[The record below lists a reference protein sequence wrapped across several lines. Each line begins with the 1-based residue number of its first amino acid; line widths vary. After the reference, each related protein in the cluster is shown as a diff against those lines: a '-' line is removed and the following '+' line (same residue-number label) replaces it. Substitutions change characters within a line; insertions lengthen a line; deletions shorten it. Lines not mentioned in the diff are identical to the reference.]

1 MKRLNL
7 FHFAVIYV
15 TAICSITSIP
25 RYLILKGNSPHSLD
39 LVLYSLFTTLLFIT
53 IIFMIETAYC
63 KYIVPIICN
72 LIDVV
77 QDQRS
82 RRVTKIKGNTK
93 RNGRNSILYSHEEEV
108 RLDRERIKKE
118 KDDTIKEVM
127 SYFEATFKDIL
138 TSNEMSVMKENIMA
152 LNNKTEIKT
161 AVSRRLNG
169 VTSKDLYHLARN
181 IGKRLGC
188 SNMQIAHF
196 IKKSFQLMLEDTEIL
211 TISSKLTCN
220 EGRFTIKIIPIGTPL
235 VAQSLPFSKD

>member
-63 KYIVPIICN
+63 KYIVPTICN

-93 RNGRNSILYSHEEEV
+93 RNGRLSIKLFHKTIDDNKEKTDNSILYSHEEEV
-108 RLDRERIKKE
+108 RLDRERIK
-118 KDDTIKEVM
+118 
-127 SYFEATFKDIL
+127 
-138 TSNEMSVMKENIMA
+138 NESIQ
-152 LNNKTEIKT
+152 
-161 AVSRRLNG
+161 
-169 VTSKDLYHLARN
+169 D
-181 IGKRLGC
+181 
-188 SNMQIAHF
+188 
-196 IKKSFQLMLEDTEIL
+196 
-211 TISSKLTCN
+211 
-220 EGRFTIKIIPIGTPL
+220 IIPIKY
-235 VAQSLPFSKD
+235 SKDVEEGKRKVVFTLPPKTA

>member
-39 LVLYSLFTTLLFIT
+39 LVLYSLFTTLLFII
-53 IIFMIETAYC
+53 IIFMIEATYC
-63 KYIVPIICN
+63 KYIVPTICN

-93 RNGRNSILYSHEEEV
+93 KNGRLSIKLFHKTIDDNKEKTDNSILYSHEEEV

-127 SYFEATFKDIL
+127 SYFEATFKDIH
-138 TSNEMSVMKENIMA
+138 TDE
-152 LNNKTEIKT
+152 
-161 AVSRRLNG
+161 
-169 VTSKDLYHLARN
+169 
-181 IGKRLGC
+181 
-188 SNMQIAHF
+188 Q
-196 IKKSFQLMLEDTEIL
+196 
-211 TISSKLTCN
+211 
-220 EGRFTIKIIPIGTPL
+220 
-235 VAQSLPFSKD
+235 